1 VEPMA
6 LDHDHPVVEAPRPFA
21 QPTDAPAPLRR
32 SGDRDPLRS
41 LRAILEAEIASRTG
55 SLRQRARA
63 WASRTSGRSE
73 RRLLAALAA
82 ATESLAGSCDEL
94 VDRVTRLERV
104 TADVSGA
111 LGEELTRLRA
121 EVGHLRHLVDSPHGG

>member
-1 VEPMA
+1 MA
-6 LDHDHPVVEAPRPFA
+6 LDHDGPVADAPRPWA
-21 QPTDAPAPLRR
+21 QPVDAPAPLRR
-32 SGDRDPLRS
+32 PGDHDAVRS
-41 LRAILEAEIASRTG
+41 LRSIVQDEAARQTG

-63 WASRTSGRSE
+63 WAGRASGRTE
-73 RRLLAALAA
+73 RRLHASLAA

-104 TADVSGA
+104 TEDVTGT

-121 EVGHLRHLVDSPHGG
+121 EVGHLRRLVDARHGG